1 MSRQFQPTERLRR
14 PQKGVLY
21 RLHAKMNRL
30 PAHLTREDD
39 WKQDRPGVRLS
50 RVFGVVL
57 GIHIVAIGGLMAY
70 EMFRHSDQP
79 SGSTTALRPAVRE
92 ARSPSTTPVAAMRP
106 SDAFAD
112 DPAHDLMRKHV
123 VASGERLA
131 EIAALYGVDEKV
143 LHAKN
148 RLGPGRPLQSG
159 MKLVIPNRQLQAAV
173 PGAAAASAGSEV
185 PVDPGQLLASPTVKK
200 SAVPPVVE
208 PVDEAPAVEA
218 AVESAVDAND
228 DANDDGIGAMVAVD
242 PSVYDPK
249 LPVLRA
255 EPVVE
260 APARKAPVAVAPKK
274 KPVTTPQIAKKQTAS
289 SAGTVAVTTAK
300 PKPKAKGRVYVVK
313 EGDTA
318 YRIAKTYGVNV
329 DQLVKTN
336 GINPSTLRPGTTLTI
351 PAAR

>member
-14 PQKGVLY
+14 PHKGVLH

-30 PAHLTREDD
+30 PAHLTSEDD

-70 EMFRHSDQP
+70 EMFRHRDHP
-79 SGSTTALRPAVRE
+79 SASTTTLRPAVRE

-106 SDAFAD
+106 TDAFAD

-173 PGAAAASAGSEV
+173 PGSAAAAAAAATGSDV
-185 PVDPGQLLASPTVKK
+185 PVDPGQLLASPPVKK
-200 SAVPPVVE
+200 SVVPPVVE
-208 PVDEAPAVEA
+208 PVDD
-218 AVESAVDAND
+218 SAVAAAPVVVDDND
-228 DANDDGIGAMVAVD
+228 NDDGVGAMVAVD
-242 PSVYDPK
+242 PSVFDPN

-255 EPVVE
+255 EPVAE
-260 APARKAPVAVAPKK
+260 APARKAPVAAAPQK
-274 KPVTTPQIAKKQTAS
+274 KPVTTPQIAKKQTAA

-313 EGDTA
+313 DGDTA
-318 YRIAKTYGVNV
+318 YRIAKIHGVNV

>member
-14 PQKGVLY
+14 PQKGVLH

-30 PAHLTREDD
+30 PAHLTSEDD

-92 ARSPSTTPVAAMRP
+92 SRSPSTTPVAAMRP

-173 PGAAAASAGSEV
+173 PGAAAAAAATGSDV
-185 PVDPGQLLASPTVKK
+185 PVDPGQLLASPPVKK
-200 SAVPPVVE
+200 SAVPTV
-208 PVDEAPAVEA
+208 
-218 AVESAVDAND
+218 VESADDSAVAAAPAAVDDND
-228 DANDDGIGAMVAVD
+228 DGDGIGAMVAVD
-242 PSVYDPK
+242 PSVYDPN

-255 EPVVE
+255 EPVAE
-260 APARKAPVAVAPKK
+260 APARKAPVAAAPKK
-274 KPVTTPQIAKKQTAS
+274 KPVTTPQIAKKQTTA

-313 EGDTA
+313 DGDTA
-318 YRIAKTYGVNV
+318 YRIAKIYGVNV

-336 GINPSTLRPGTTLTI
+336 GINPSALRPGTTLTI

>member
-1 MSRQFQPTERLRR
+1 MSRQFQSTERLRR
-14 PQKGVLY
+14 PQKGVLH

-30 PAHLTREDD
+30 PAHLTSEDD

-92 ARSPSTTPVAAMRP
+92 SRSPSTTPVAAMRP

-173 PGAAAASAGSEV
+173 PGAAAAAAATGSDV
-185 PVDPGQLLASPTVKK
+185 PVDPGQLLASPPAKK
-200 SAVPPVVE
+200 SAVPTVVE
-208 PVDEAPAVEA
+208 SVDDSAVAAAPA
-218 AVESAVDAND
+218 AVDDND
-228 DANDDGIGAMVAVD
+228 DGDGIGAMVAVD
-242 PSVYDPK
+242 PSVYDPN
-249 LPVLRA
+249 LPVRRA
-255 EPVVE
+255 EPVAE
-260 APARKAPVAVAPKK
+260 APARKAPVAAAPQK
-274 KPVTTPQIAKKQTAS
+274 KPVTTPQIAKKQTTT

-313 EGDTA
+313 DGDTA
-318 YRIAKTYGVNV
+318 YRIAKIHGVNV

>member
-70 EMFRHSDQP
+70 EMFRHSDHP

-92 ARSPSTTPVAAMRP
+92 SRSPSTTPVAAMRP

-148 RLGPGRPLQSG
+148 RLGPGRP
-159 MKLVIPNRQLQAAV
+159 
-173 PGAAAASAGSEV
+173 
-185 PVDPGQLLASPTVKK
+185 
-200 SAVPPVVE
+200 
-208 PVDEAPAVEA
+208 
-218 AVESAVDAND
+218 
-228 DANDDGIGAMVAVD
+228 
-242 PSVYDPK
+242 
-249 LPVLRA
+249 
-255 EPVVE
+255 
-260 APARKAPVAVAPKK
+260 
-274 KPVTTPQIAKKQTAS
+274 
-289 SAGTVAVTTAK
+289 
-300 PKPKAKGRVYVVK
+300 
-313 EGDTA
+313 
-318 YRIAKTYGVNV
+318 
-329 DQLVKTN
+329 
-336 GINPSTLRPGTTLTI
+336 
-351 PAAR
+351 

>member
-1 MSRQFQPTERLRR
+1 
-14 PQKGVLY
+14 
-21 RLHAKMNRL
+21 
-30 PAHLTREDD
+30 
-39 WKQDRPGVRLS
+39 
-50 RVFGVVL
+50 
-57 GIHIVAIGGLMAY
+57 
-70 EMFRHSDQP
+70 
-79 SGSTTALRPAVRE
+79 
-92 ARSPSTTPVAAMRP
+92 MRP

-173 PGAAAASAGSEV
+173 PGAAAAATGSDV
-185 PVDPGQLLASPTVKK
+185 PVDPGQLLASPPVKK
-200 SAVPPVVE
+200 SAVPTVVE
-208 PVDEAPAVEA
+208 SVDDSAVAAAPA
-218 AVESAVDAND
+218 AVDDND
-228 DANDDGIGAMVAVD
+228 DDDGVGAMVAVD
-242 PSVYDPK
+242 PSVYDPS

-255 EPVVE
+255 EPVAE
-260 APARKAPVAVAPKK
+260 APARKAPVAAAPQK

-313 EGDTA
+313 DGDTA
-318 YRIAKTYGVNV
+318 YRIAKIYGVNV

>member
-1 MSRQFQPTERLRR
+1 
-14 PQKGVLY
+14 
-21 RLHAKMNRL
+21 
-30 PAHLTREDD
+30 
-39 WKQDRPGVRLS
+39 
-50 RVFGVVL
+50 
-57 GIHIVAIGGLMAY
+57 
-70 EMFRHSDQP
+70 
-79 SGSTTALRPAVRE
+79 
-92 ARSPSTTPVAAMRP
+92 
-106 SDAFAD
+106 
-112 DPAHDLMRKHV
+112 MRKHV

-173 PGAAAASAGSEV
+173 PGAAAASAGSDV

-200 SAVPPVVE
+200 SVIPPVVE
-208 PVDEAPAVEA
+208 AVDEAPAVEA
-218 AVESAVDAND
+218 AVEPAVDDND
-228 DANDDGIGAMVAVD
+228 DDDGIGAMVAVD
-242 PSVYDPK
+242 PSVYDPN

-255 EPVVE
+255 EPVAE
-260 APARKAPVAVAPKK
+260 APARKAPVAITPKK

-313 EGDTA
+313 DGDTA
-318 YRIAKTYGVNV
+318 YRIAKIYGVNV

>member
-14 PQKGVLY
+14 PHKGVLY

-30 PAHLTREDD
+30 PAHLTSEDD

-92 ARSPSTTPVAAMRP
+92 SRSPSTTPVAAVRP

-148 RLGPGRPLQSG
+148 RLGPSRPLHSG

-173 PGAAAASAGSEV
+173 PGTAASAGSEV

-208 PVDEAPAVEA
+208 PVDEAPAVEP
-218 AVESAVDAND
+218 AVDD
-228 DANDDGIGAMVAVD
+228 TDVGIGAMVAVD
-242 PSVYDPK
+242 PSVYDPN

-255 EPVVE
+255 EPVAE

-300 PKPKAKGRVYVVK
+300 PKPKAKGRVHVVK
-313 EGDTA
+313 DGDTA

>member
-1 MSRQFQPTERLRR
+1 
-14 PQKGVLY
+14 
-21 RLHAKMNRL
+21 MNRL
-30 PAHLTREDD
+30 PAHLTSEDD

-92 ARSPSTTPVAAMRP
+92 SRSPSTTPVAAMRP

-173 PGAAAASAGSEV
+173 PGAAAAATGSDV
-185 PVDPGQLLASPTVKK
+185 PVDPGQLLASPPVKK
-200 SAVPPVVE
+200 SAVPTVVE
-208 PVDEAPAVEA
+208 SVDDSAVAAAPA
-218 AVESAVDAND
+218 AVDDND
-228 DANDDGIGAMVAVD
+228 DDDGVGAMVAVD
-242 PSVYDPK
+242 PSVYDPS

-255 EPVVE
+255 EPVAE
-260 APARKAPVAVAPKK
+260 APARKAPVAAAPQK

-313 EGDTA
+313 DGDTA
-318 YRIAKTYGVNV
+318 YRIAKIYGVNV